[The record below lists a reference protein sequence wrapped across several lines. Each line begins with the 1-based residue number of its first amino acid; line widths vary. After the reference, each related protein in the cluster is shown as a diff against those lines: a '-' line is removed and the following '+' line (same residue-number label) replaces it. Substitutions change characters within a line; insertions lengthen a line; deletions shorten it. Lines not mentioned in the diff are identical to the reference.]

1 MQLIVSIRAQQMFN
15 EEAVLSV
22 HLDTVI
28 IPKLKELRTSPIL
41 MNGAVSQGT
50 VNHATCVCYLSV
62 SMLKYLLTFHDTK
75 QIIIRSNSSKT
86 VYNTNNCRCCHPNLL
101 LLYSVDKQVWCHA
114 EISVTTEPIFVFAVY
129 SKTTQSLGIIILF
142 ILRLIKRQKHI
153 PWNSNN
159 PGDDCTFDRYV
170 LTIWDTN
177 NNIAILLIPDVIMC

>member
-1 MQLIVSIRAQQMFN
+1 MLPSSTDPQWGSSIICS
-15 EEAVLSV
+15 L

-41 MNGAVSQGT
+41 MNRTVSQGT
-50 VNHATCVCYLSV
+50 VNHARVCYLCV
-62 SMLKYLLTFHDTK
+62 SMLKYLLTFHGRR

-86 VYNTNNCRCCHPNLL
+86 FYNTNNCRCCRPNLL
-101 LLYSVDKQVWCHA
+101 LLYSVDKQVWCHN
-114 EISVTTEPIFVFAVY
+114 EISVTTEPIFVFVVLY
-129 SKTTQSLGIIILF
+129 SKTTQSLGIIISF

-177 NNIAILLIPDVIMC
+177 DNIAILVLPDVIMC